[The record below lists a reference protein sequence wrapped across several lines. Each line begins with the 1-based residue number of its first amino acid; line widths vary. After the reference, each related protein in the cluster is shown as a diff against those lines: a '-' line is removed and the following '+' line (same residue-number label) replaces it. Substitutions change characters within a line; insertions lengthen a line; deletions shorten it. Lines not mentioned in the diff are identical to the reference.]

1 MAELTESIQ
10 KYWEPKAWL
19 VALEVV
25 TQATLSAGSRS
36 LSLRL
41 SQHHHNKRRSPW
53 AWGGGKVCR
62 DNRRGRIFYR
72 RQSRGSAV
80 GRNRETIVSGR
91 ANGRLR
97 VPGVLGSSEGHT
109 KGWEWEC
116 GVCTAQRHLAK
127 KRRVA
132 CWLGVHRKRVAES
145 LPRSH
150 TASGRGEPGRVGT
163 AWFSSLTE
171 PGFKPGFL
179 LPLRL

>member
-1 MAELTESIQ
+1 MWLNMGSIQ
-10 KYWEPKAWL
+10 KYREPKAWL

-62 DNRRGRIFYR
+62 DNRRGSIFYR

-80 GRNRETIVSGR
+80 GRKGETIVSGR
-91 ANGRLR
+91 ANQRPR
-97 VPGVLGSSEGHT
+97 VPGVLGSSEGRR
-109 KGWEWEC
+109 KGWEW
-116 GVCTAQRHLAK
+116 GVWCLHRPEHLAE
-127 KRRVA
+127 KRRVTR
-132 CWLGVHRKRVAES
+132 WLGVHRKRVAGS

-150 TASGRGEPGRVGT
+150 TASGQG
-163 AWFSSLTE
+163 
-171 PGFKPGFL
+171 
-179 LPLRL
+179 